1 VEVAFVFI
9 RAKPGKERDVLERV
23 RKISNVTESFL
34 LYGDYDVVAKVET
47 EKKER
52 LQEIVMKQIRN
63 IKNIDNTS
71 TNFVFDVE
79 APYL

>member
-1 VEVAFVFI
+1 
-9 RAKPGKERDVLERV
+9 
-23 RKISNVTESFL
+23 VTESFL

-63 IKNIDNTS
+63 IKDIDNTS
-71 TNFVFDVE
+71 TNFVFDVD

>member
-1 VEVAFVFI
+1 MFI

>member
-1 VEVAFVFI
+1 VFI
-9 RAKPGKERDVLERV
+9 RAKPGKERDVLEKV
-23 RKISNVTESFL
+23 RKIRNVTESFL

-63 IKNIDNTS
+63 IKDIDNTS
-71 TNFVFDVE
+71 TNFVFDVD